1 VAFPYAESQPVQ
13 LVGPGSGRGAEN
25 QQRDE
30 KHWAVLVGNTFPP
43 SLIRRRVVIDPLPLE
58 ELRRALQD
66 ARVVSFWGHATTV
79 RAASL
84 LVGTDLTPAQE
95 RPALALSPEK
105 LPTFAAEVFK
115 ECWVVSPD
123 FAHGYRPAVGG
134 EVPPTARATSWRQ
147 CRKWHRRCRAE
158 QQRCEDAKL
167 KSFPGQA
174 G

>member
-1 VAFPYAESQPVQ
+1 MHDLENLAHPMV
-13 LVGPGSGRGAEN
+13 REN

-58 ELRRALQD
+58 ELRKALED

-123 FAHGYRPAVGG
+123 FAHGYRPAVGE
-134 EVPPTARATSWRQ
+134 EVPPERITGWQVLHIT
-147 CRKWHRRCRAE
+147 
-158 QQRCEDAKL
+158 
-167 KSFPGQA
+167 FPELDP
-174 G
+174 